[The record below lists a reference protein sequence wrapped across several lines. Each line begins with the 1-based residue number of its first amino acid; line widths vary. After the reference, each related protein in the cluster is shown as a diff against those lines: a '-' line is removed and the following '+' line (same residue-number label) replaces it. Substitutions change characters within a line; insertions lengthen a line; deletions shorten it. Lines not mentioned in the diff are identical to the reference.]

1 MGNIKDLA
9 SMIPGVGKQIKDLDI
24 DDNAFKKVE
33 AMISSMTPYER
44 EHPDCINQSR
54 RNRIAKGSGNSIDEV
69 NRITKQFEQMRK
81 MMKMMTGNKFGNLM
95 RNMPR
100 R

>member
-1 MGNIKDLA
+1 
-9 SMIPGVGKQIKDLDI
+9 MIPGVGKQIKDLDI

-54 RNRIAKGSGNSIDEV
+54 RTRIAKGSGNSIDEV

-100 R
+100 K

>member
-1 MGNIKDLA
+1 
-9 SMIPGVGKQIKDLDI
+9 MI
-24 DDNAFKKVE
+24 N
-33 AMISSMTPYER
+33 SMTPYER

-54 RNRIAKGSGNSIDEV
+54 KVRIAKGSGTSIDEV

-81 MMKMMTGNKFGNLM
+81 MMKMMTGNKFSNLM

>member
-1 MGNIKDLA
+1 M
-9 SMIPGVGKQIKDLDI
+9 SIPFLLFTMMRFV
-24 DDNAFKKVE
+24 
-33 AMISSMTPYER
+33 MS
-44 EHPDCINQSR
+44 DCINQSR

-95 RNMPR
+95 RNMPKR
-100 R
+100 

>member
-1 MGNIKDLA
+1 
-9 SMIPGVGKQIKDLDI
+9 MIPGVGKQIKDLDI

-81 MMKMMTGNKFGNLM
+81 MMMMMTGNKFGNLM
-95 RNMPR
+95 RNMPKR
-100 R
+100 